1 VPTYIL
7 LSHLTDEGRKTLR
20 ERPERIYEVNKEVEA
35 MGARIRAQYA
45 LLGEFTFVNI
55 MDAPDNETM
64 VRISIMLGLRGTVR
78 LQTYPAYEIGTVFGG
93 VPPARGRV

>member
-1 VPTYIL
+1 MPTYIL
-7 LSHLTDEGRKTLR
+7 FSHLTDEGRKTLR
-20 ERPERIYEVNKEVEA
+20 ERPERVYEVNKEVEA

-45 LLGEFTFVNI
+45 LIGEFSFINI

-78 LQTYPAYEIGTVFGG
+78 METYPAYEIGSTFGG
-93 VPPARGRV
+93 VPPAAR